1 MRRPADQN
9 AATSGGH
16 ASAPTMSDAS
26 DGANAVPPRCAGAS
40 HAEGGIPARHH
51 SATRVEDVLAE
62 HDVLTG
68 NVLLVLSAAVVSA
81 DDAAV
86 GRRPLRP
93 VDPPVLE
100 GELLGRMVAGRQ
112 RGDERR
118 DPSGERI
125 DGDDAGAVVLPVV
138 RVRRLIRV
146 AREEP
151 PTSEGRRFVSSSWGD
166 RPRMKS
172 DRVRAGESLAPQCR

>member
-1 MRRPADQN
+1 LSNRAGKRVEERRY
-9 AATSGGH
+9 
-16 ASAPTMSDAS
+16 
-26 DGANAVPPRCAGAS
+26 RCAGLGYAK
-40 HAEGGIPARHH
+40 GGVAAGHDP
-51 SATRVEDVLAE
+51 ATRVENIVAQLDVLAR
-62 HDVLTG
+62 DIR
-68 NVLLVLSAAVVSA
+68 LVLAAAIVTA

-172 DRVRAGESLAPQCR
+172 DRVRAGESLPPQCR